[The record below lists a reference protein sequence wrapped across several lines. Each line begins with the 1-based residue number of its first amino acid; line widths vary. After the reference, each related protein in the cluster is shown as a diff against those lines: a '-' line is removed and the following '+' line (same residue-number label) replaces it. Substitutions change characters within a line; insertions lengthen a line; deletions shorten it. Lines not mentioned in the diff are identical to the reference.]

1 MRQPSEMP
9 DNSFTSERILS
20 STKRIVR
27 ENQIRFQKKFGQ
39 NFLIDPHVL
48 AKIIAA
54 ADLHRDETVIEV
66 GPGIGT
72 LTQELAEG
80 AGNVIAVEIDRHLA
94 EVLGTTLAA
103 YPNATVLNRDILEV
117 ETDELRRMCACGEGD
132 LPCVKMVA
140 NLPYNITSPLVMKVL
155 QEAPFVSEMILMV
168 QEEVARRMQ
177 AQPGTKEYGSLSV
190 AVQYYAQADI
200 AAFVPLNCF
209 YPRPKVGSCV
219 IRLKRLEEPG
229 AGTEVESEEMFF
241 AVVRAAFN
249 QRRKTLLNSLS
260 NGLAQRFS
268 KEQIQEA
275 LCAAGIDPGV
285 RGETL
290 DITQFAMIA
299 NILYNK
305 DYTKRGEAGGM

>member
-9 DNSFTSERILS
+9 ENSFISDRILAN
-20 STKRIVR
+20 TKRIVQ

-39 NFLIDPHVL
+39 NFLIDAHVL
-48 AKIIAA
+48 AKITAA
-54 ADLHRDETVIEV
+54 ADLHGDETVIEV

-80 AGNVIAVEIDRHLA
+80 AEKVIAIEIDRHLA
-94 EVLGTTLAA
+94 EVLKTTLAA
-103 YPNATVLNRDILEV
+103 YPNVTVLNQDVLGVDLQQVRE
-117 ETDELRRMCACGEGD
+117 MCADG
-132 LPCVKMVA
+132 PVKMVA

-155 QEAPFVSEMILMV
+155 EEAPFVSELVLMV

-177 AQPGTKEYGSLSV
+177 AQAGTKDYGSLSV

-219 IRLKRLEEPG
+219 IRLKRLDQP
-229 AGTEVESEEMFF
+229 AVDVESEEIFF
-241 AVVRAAFN
+241 SVVRAAFN

-260 NGLAQRFS
+260 NGLSERFS
-268 KEQIQEA
+268 KDQIQKTLA
-275 LCAAGIDPGV
+275 AAGVDSAR

-290 DITQFAMIA
+290 DTKEFAMIA
-299 NILYNK
+299 NILYN
-305 DYTKRGEAGGM
+305 DYCSAQDTMEETT

>member
-1 MRQPSEMP
+1 MHES
-9 DNSFTSERILS
+9 SFTSDRILAN
-20 STKRIVR
+20 TKRIVQ

-48 AKIIAA
+48 AKITAA
-54 ADLHRDETVIEV
+54 ADLHPDEAVIEV

-80 AGNVIAVEIDRHLA
+80 AGKVLAIEIDRHLV
-94 EVLGTTLAA
+94 EVLDKTLAP
-103 YPNATVLNRDILEV
+103 YPNVTVISRDVLEV
-117 ETDELRRMCACGEGD
+117 SAQEMREMTAPFEQ
-132 LPCVKMVA
+132 VKMVA
-140 NLPYNITSPLVMKVL
+140 NLPYNITSPLVMKIL
-155 QEAPFVSEMILMV
+155 EEAPFVSQMVLMV

-177 AQPGTKEYGSLSV
+177 AVPGTKDYGSLSV
-190 AVQYYAQADI
+190 AVQYYAEPEI

-219 IRLKRLEEPG
+219 ISLRRRSEPG
-229 AGTEVESEEMFF
+229 AEVKDETLLF

-260 NGLAQRFS
+260 NGLAEHFT
-268 KEQIQEA
+268 KEQVGNA
-275 LCAAGIDPGV
+275 LTAAGVDPAQ

-290 DITQFAMIA
+290 SLNSFAMIA
-299 NILYNK
+299 NSLYNVH
-305 DYTKRGEAGGM
+305 

>member
-1 MRQPSEMP
+1 MHES
-9 DNSFTSERILS
+9 SFTSDRILAN
-20 STKRIVR
+20 TKRIVQ

-48 AKIIAA
+48 AKITAA
-54 ADLHRDETVIEV
+54 ADLHPDEAVIEV

-80 AGNVIAVEIDRHLA
+80 AGKVLAIEIDRHLV
-94 EVLGTTLAA
+94 EVLEKTLAP
-103 YPNATVLNRDILEV
+103 YPNVTVISHDVLEV
-117 ETDELRRMCACGEGD
+117 SAQEMREMTAPFEQ
-132 LPCVKMVA
+132 VKMVA
-140 NLPYNITSPLVMKVL
+140 NLPYNITSPLVMKIL
-155 QEAPFVSEMILMV
+155 EEAPFVSQMVLMV

-177 AQPGTKEYGSLSV
+177 AEPGTKEYGSLSV
-190 AVQYYAQADI
+190 AVQYYAEPEI

-219 IRLKRLEEPG
+219 ISLRRRSEPG
-229 AGTEVESEEMFF
+229 AKVKDEALLF

-260 NGLAQRFS
+260 NGMAESFT
-268 KEQIQEA
+268 KEQIGKA
-275 LCAAGIDPGV
+275 LAAAGVDPAQ

-290 DITQFAMIA
+290 SLNSFAMIA
-299 NILYNK
+299 NSLYNVH
-305 DYTKRGEAGGM
+305 

>member
-1 MRQPSEMP
+1 MHES
-9 DNSFTSERILS
+9 SFTSDRILAN
-20 STKRIVR
+20 TKRIVQ

-48 AKIIAA
+48 AKITAA
-54 ADLHRDETVIEV
+54 ADLHPDEAVIEV

-80 AGNVIAVEIDRHLA
+80 AGKVLAIEIDRHLV
-94 EVLGTTLAA
+94 EVLEKTLAP
-103 YPNATVLNRDILEV
+103 YPNVTVISHDVLEV
-117 ETDELRRMCACGEGD
+117 SAQEMREMTAPFEQ
-132 LPCVKMVA
+132 VKMVA
-140 NLPYNITSPLVMKVL
+140 NLPYNITSPLVMKIL
-155 QEAPFVSEMILMV
+155 EEAPFVSQMVLMV

-177 AQPGTKEYGSLSV
+177 AEPGTKEYGSLSV
-190 AVQYYAQADI
+190 AVQYYAESEI

-219 IRLKRLEEPG
+219 ISLRRRSEPG
-229 AGTEVESEEMFF
+229 AKVKDEALLF

-260 NGLAQRFS
+260 NGMAESFT
-268 KEQIQEA
+268 KEQIGKA
-275 LCAAGIDPGV
+275 LAAAGVDPAQ

-290 DITQFAMIA
+290 SLNSFAMIA
-299 NILYNK
+299 NSLYNVH
-305 DYTKRGEAGGM
+305 

>member
-1 MRQPSEMP
+1 MHES
-9 DNSFTSERILS
+9 SFTSDRILAN
-20 STKRIVR
+20 TKRIVQ

-48 AKIIAA
+48 AKITAA
-54 ADLHRDETVIEV
+54 ADLHPDEAVIEV

-80 AGNVIAVEIDRHLA
+80 AGKVLAIEIDRHLV
-94 EVLGTTLAA
+94 EVLEKTLAP
-103 YPNATVLNRDILEV
+103 YPNVTVISRDVLEV
-117 ETDELRRMCACGEGD
+117 SAQEMREMTASFEQ
-132 LPCVKMVA
+132 VKMVA
-140 NLPYNITSPLVMKVL
+140 NLPYNITSPLVMKIL
-155 QEAPFVSEMILMV
+155 EEAPFVSQMVLMV

-177 AQPGTKEYGSLSV
+177 AGPGTKEYGSLSV
-190 AVQYYAQADI
+190 AVQYYAEPEI

-219 IRLKRLEEPG
+219 ISLRRRSKPG
-229 AGTEVESEEMFF
+229 AEVKDEALLF

-260 NGLAQRFS
+260 NGLAEHFT
-268 KEQIQEA
+268 KEQVGNA
-275 LCAAGIDPGV
+275 LTAAGVDPAQ

-290 DITQFAMIA
+290 SLNSFAMIA
-299 NILYNK
+299 NSLYNVH
-305 DYTKRGEAGGM
+305 

>member
-1 MRQPSEMP
+1 MHES
-9 DNSFTSERILS
+9 SFTSDRILAN
-20 STKRIVR
+20 TKRIVQ

-48 AKIIAA
+48 AKITAA
-54 ADLHRDETVIEV
+54 ADLHPDEAVIEV

-80 AGNVIAVEIDRHLA
+80 AGKVLAIEIDRHLV
-94 EVLGTTLAA
+94 EVLEKTLAP
-103 YPNATVLNRDILEV
+103 YPNVTVISRDVLEV
-117 ETDELRRMCACGEGD
+117 SAQEMREMTAPFEQ
-132 LPCVKMVA
+132 VKMVA
-140 NLPYNITSPLVMKVL
+140 NLPYNITSPLVMKIL
-155 QEAPFVSEMILMV
+155 EEAPFVSQMVLMV

-177 AQPGTKEYGSLSV
+177 AEPGTKEYGSLSV
-190 AVQYYAQADI
+190 AVQYYAKPEI

-219 IRLKRLEEPG
+219 ISLRRRSEPG
-229 AGTEVESEEMFF
+229 AEVKDETLLF

-260 NGLAQRFS
+260 NGLAERFT
-268 KEQIQEA
+268 KEQIGKA
-275 LCAAGIDPGV
+275 LAAAGVDPAQ

-290 DITQFAMIA
+290 SLNSFAMIA
-299 NILYNK
+299 NSLYN
-305 DYTKRGEAGGM
+305 DH

>member
-1 MRQPSEMP
+1 MHE
-9 DNSFTSERILS
+9 NSFTSDRILAN
-20 STKRIVR
+20 TKRIVQ

-48 AKIIAA
+48 AKITAA
-54 ADLHRDETVIEV
+54 ADMHPDEAVIEV

-80 AGNVIAVEIDRHLA
+80 AGKVLAIEIDRHLV
-94 EVLGTTLAA
+94 EVLEKTLAP
-103 YPNATVLNRDILEV
+103 YPNVTVISRDVLEV
-117 ETDELRRMCACGEGD
+117 SAEEMRKMTAPYEK
-132 LPCVKMVA
+132 VKMVA
-140 NLPYNITSPLVMKVL
+140 NLPYNITSPLVMKIL
-155 QEAPFVSEMILMV
+155 EEAPFVSQMVLMV

-177 AQPGTKEYGSLSV
+177 AAPGTKDYGSLSV
-190 AVQYYAQADI
+190 AVQYYAEPEI

-219 IRLKRLEEPG
+219 ISLRRRSEPG
-229 AGTEVESEEMFF
+229 AEVKDEALLF

-260 NGLAQRFS
+260 NGMAERFT
-268 KEQIQEA
+268 KEQIGKA
-275 LCAAGIDPGV
+275 LAAAGVDPAQ

-290 DITQFAMIA
+290 SLNSFAMIA
-299 NILYNK
+299 NSLYN
-305 DYTKRGEAGGM
+305 DH

>member
-1 MRQPSEMP
+1 MHES
-9 DNSFTSERILS
+9 SFTSDRILAN
-20 STKRIVR
+20 TKRIVQ

-48 AKIIAA
+48 AKITAA
-54 ADLHRDETVIEV
+54 ADLHPDEAVIEV

-80 AGNVIAVEIDRHLA
+80 AGKVLAIEIDRHLV
-94 EVLGTTLAA
+94 EVLEKTLAP
-103 YPNATVLNRDILEV
+103 YPNVTVISHDVLEV
-117 ETDELRRMCACGEGD
+117 SAQEMREMTAPFEQ
-132 LPCVKMVA
+132 VKMVA
-140 NLPYNITSPLVMKVL
+140 NLPYNITSPLVMKIL
-155 QEAPFVSEMILMV
+155 EEAPFVSQMVLMV

-177 AQPGTKEYGSLSV
+177 AEPGTKEYGSLSV
-190 AVQYYAQADI
+190 AVQYYAEPEI

-219 IRLKRLEEPG
+219 ISLRRRSEPG
-229 AGTEVESEEMFF
+229 AKVKDEALLF

-260 NGLAQRFS
+260 NGMAESFT
-268 KEQIQEA
+268 KEQIGKA
-275 LCAAGIDPGV
+275 LAAAGVDPAQ

-290 DITQFAMIA
+290 SLNSFAMIA
-299 NILYNK
+299 NSLYN
-305 DYTKRGEAGGM
+305 DH